1 MKGSS
6 YFTYFVIIEI
16 IIEEFSSAIWLNSFC
31 ERFCIFAIFFSPFSN
46 NLFLFFTCA
55 SVFCSR
61 LAFCCC
67 CCFCFLICF
76 IYFEIYSSLYF
87 FGLRKTYPVLFLLL
101 FFWFAFWNWFWFFS
115 FFLRRSCNKFIS
127 LLICSIS
134 LFCCLFSIFILY
146 TKCFFLLGMVNFF
159 KKFLL

>member
-1 MKGSS
+1 MGSS

-16 IIEEFSSAIWLNSFC
+16 IIKEFSSAIWLNSFC

-61 LAFCCC
+61 LAFFFCCCC

-87 FGLRKTYPVLFLLL
+87 FALRKTYPVLFLLL
-101 FFWFAFWNWFWFFS
+101 FFWFALTHFEIDSDFFRFS
-115 FFLRRSCNKFIS
+115 LEGLAINLFL
-127 LLICSIS
+127 
-134 LFCCLFSIFILY
+134 Y
-146 TKCFFLLGMVNFF
+146 
-159 KKFLL
+159 